1 MKKYLFFLICLIL
14 TSCTD
19 HAKVMNEY
27 ENGNENAKEI
37 LLHGFNMQNSEYIS
51 SSLIK
56 KALEGDEEA
65 KEIIYSQIDTLRGI
79 NSSCHHSIPI
89 VIPMNTRR

>member
-1 MKKYLFFLICLIL
+1 MLKFYPDFNINVEHYPSLNRNFL
-14 TSCTD
+14 S
-19 HAKVMNEY
+19 Y
-27 ENGNENAKEI
+27 
-37 LLHGFNMQNSEYIS
+37 
-51 SSLIK
+51 
-56 KALEGDEEA
+56 EEA